1 MNIPGLRCRTSAPK
15 GESSIGVGAEK
26 EKVAL
31 GRGNWRIDWL
41 GEGSVGGGS
50 MGWAEKA
57 EVDPNPVLTFLPHS
71 ALGFSKQ
78 PNSTPAG
85 AAIVL

>member
-1 MNIPGLRCRTSAPK
+1 
-15 GESSIGVGAEK
+15 
-26 EKVAL
+26 
-31 GRGNWRIDWL
+31 
-41 GEGSVGGGS
+41 